1 MLACKDSGGCLLLS
15 SFNQAFLEDEQKS
28 VQIHRQ
34 KAS

>member
-15 SFNQAFLEDEQKS
+15 GFNQTFLEDEQKS